1 MPYRRL
7 PNTDQAR
14 LRALKAACS
23 AIEKF
28 RSEDLKFSQK
38 LALDVKSFTPIF
50 EQEVNRYVDSRNLQS
65 SIGKQVVE
73 AGKNARLYISHFIQ
87 VLNMCIARGEIK
99 PDARKQLG
107 LGANETTVPDMST
120 DPQLLEVG
128 KQVIEG
134 ESRRQGNKIYNP
146 SIANVKVK
154 YDRFCEVYA
163 KHKDLQ
169 QTIAKN
175 HGKVDEIRSKAD
187 QLILDVWNDVE
198 GSIGTVDT
206 DEKREL
212 AMEYGIVYF
221 YRPIERQ
228 KDFFA
233 GK

>member
-23 AIEKF
+23 ATEKY
-28 RSEDLKFSQK
+28 SPENMKFSQK

-50 EQEVNRYVDSRNLQS
+50 EQEVKRYVDSRTLQS
-65 SIGKQVVE
+65 SIGRQVLE
-73 AGKNARLYISHFIQ
+73 AGKNARLYLSHFIQ
-87 VLNMCIARGEIK
+87 VLNMCILRGEIK
-99 PDARKQLG
+99 KDARTLLG
-107 LGANETTVPDMST
+107 LEADETTVPDMSS
-120 DPQLLEVG
+120 DQLLLDIG
-128 KQVIEG
+128 KAVIDG

-154 YDRFCEVYA
+154 YDRFCEAYA
-163 KHKDLQ
+163 KHKDIQ

-175 HGKVDEIRSKAD
+175 HSKVDEIRSKAD
-187 QLILDVWNDVE
+187 QLILEVWNEVE
-198 GSIGTVDT
+198 ASIGTVDT
-206 DEKREL
+206 NEKREM

-233 GK
+233 GR